1 MSWLDKFTWLC
12 LQNGVSASYVCEKIG
27 VSRSAYSRWRKGD
40 RYPSNATMRKIA
52 DYFNVSVDSLTD
64 DALELEHIEK
74 GHEDIHINKQEKELI
89 DIYRSLSLKG
99 QMHLI
104 RTAMEL
110 KDDDK

>member
-64 DALELEHIEK
+64 DALELEYLEK
-74 GHEDIHINKQEKELI
+74 TDEQIHINKQEKELI
-89 DIYRSLSLKG
+89 DIYRGLSLKG

-104 RTAMEL
+104 STAMKL